1 MIALAET
8 HIGTELARRVD
19 GEDVAQSVF
28 RTFFRRQKLGEF
40 KIENSVELWS
50 LLVTITLAKVN
61 SQARRHTAR
70 RRDVRAEC
78 SRGEDLVQQLTSEEP
93 GPVDAAIFVDL
104 LERILDGLPE
114 LHAKILSRLMDGMSK
129 VEIAQE
135 LEVSRQTVYR
145 VLDVFTNRLEKLAE
159 RESF

>member
-1 MIALAET
+1 MHGKKI
-8 HIGTELARRVD
+8 RR
-19 GEDVAQSVF
+19 AQSP
-28 RTFFRRQKLGEF
+28 
-40 KIENSVELWS
+40 
-50 LLVTITLAKVN
+50 
-61 SQARRHTAR
+61 
-70 RRDVRAEC
+70 
-78 SRGEDLVQQLTSEEP
+78 EP

-104 LERILDGLPE
+104 LESILDGLPE

-145 VLDVFTNRLEKLAE
+145 VLDVFTGRLDKLTE